1 MIQLEEVAQEKK
13 LILKRLMDYMV
24 AYDKE
29 KSESFREKLSFSQ
42 QYIPRSTINS
52 GYRMEHRHTQ
62 RPHRQN

>member
-29 KSESFREKLSFSQ
+29 KSESFRENLSFSQ
-42 QYIPRSTINS
+42 
-52 GYRMEHRHTQ
+52 
-62 RPHRQN
+62 